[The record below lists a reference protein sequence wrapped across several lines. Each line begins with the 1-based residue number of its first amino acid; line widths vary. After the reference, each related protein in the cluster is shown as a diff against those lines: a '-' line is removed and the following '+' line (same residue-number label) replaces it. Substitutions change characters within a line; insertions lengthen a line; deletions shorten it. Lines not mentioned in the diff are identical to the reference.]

1 MAISQVETPLAGCRE
16 LPGRKSQENVGGLPY
31 GCLVDIENAVD
42 DLDADVSAPGPDA
55 SGGTARPPG
64 LSPSRAS
71 DFMTCPLLYRFRVID
86 RLPEPPTPAT
96 ARGTLVHAVL
106 ERLFDRPAAERT
118 PSAAAEMLAP
128 EWLRLC
134 EGDTGL
140 AELFEASE
148 ERDRFIADAHA
159 ALTGYFRLEDPRR
172 LEPEQREMYV
182 ETELA
187 SGLRL
192 RGYIDRLDAS
202 PTGDLR
208 VVDYKTGKVPL
219 EAYEASALFQMK
231 FYALVIWRLRGVI
244 PRLLQLMYL
253 SGEGAVL
260 RYSPDEADLRATE
273 RKLDA
278 LWAAISRARATGDF
292 RPRPSRLCDWCRH
305 KALCPEF
312 GGTLPPLP
320 ERVPAGQVP
329 AGQVPAGQV
338 PAGRVTL
345 PVEPAVVPA
354 EAVAG

>member
-1 MAISQVETPLAGCRE
+1 MSAGCPTVAR
-16 LPGRKSQENVGGLPY
+16 
-31 GCLVDIENAVD
+31 VDIENAAGYLGTGHLNTGHLNTG
-42 DLDADVSAPGPDA
+42 DLDAGDLDAGAGFGVAGDPPSA
-55 SGGTARPPG
+55 

-86 RLPEPPTPAT
+86 RIPEPPTTAT

-118 PSAAAEMLAP
+118 PAAAAEMLEP
-128 EWLRLC
+128 EWARLC

-140 AELFEASE
+140 AELLGEDSE
-148 ERDRFIADAHA
+148 REQFIADAHS

-172 LEPEQREMYV
+172 LEPAEREWYV
-182 ETELA
+182 EAALP

-192 RGYIDRLDAS
+192 RGYVDRLDVS
-202 PTGDLR
+202 PAGDLR

-253 SGEGAVL
+253 SGDGEVL

-273 RKLDA
+273 RKLEA
-278 LWAAISRARATGDF
+278 LWAAISRARDTGDF

-320 ERVPAGQVP
+320 AARVPAS
-329 AGQVPAGQV
+329 
-338 PAGRVTL
+338 RS
-345 PVEPAVVPA
+345 
-354 EAVAG
+354 

>member
-1 MAISQVETPLAGCRE
+1 
-16 LPGRKSQENVGGLPY
+16 
-31 GCLVDIENAVD
+31 
-42 DLDADVSAPGPDA
+42 
-55 SGGTARPPG
+55 
-64 LSPSRAS
+64 
-71 DFMTCPLLYRFRVID
+71 
-86 RLPEPPTPAT
+86 
-96 ARGTLVHAVL
+96 VHAVL

-118 PSAAAEMLAP
+118 PATAAEMVDP

-134 EGDTGL
+134 ESDEGL
-140 AELFEASE
+140 AGLFETDSQE
-148 ERDRFIADAHA
+148 ERERFLAEAHA

-172 LEPEQREMYV
+172 LEPAEREWYV

-192 RGYIDRLDAS
+192 RGYVDRVDAT
-202 PTGDLR
+202 PAGDLR

-253 SGEGAVL
+253 SGEGEVL

-273 RKLDA
+273 RKLEA
-278 LWAAISRARATGDF
+278 LWAAISRARETGDF

-312 GGTLPPLP
+312 GGTLPPMPVSVSVTAAPVALCGGS
-320 ERVPAGQVP
+320 RS
-329 AGQVPAGQV
+329 
-338 PAGRVTL
+338 GRYLVCYSRS
-345 PVEPAVVPA
+345 A
-354 EAVAG
+354 

>member
-1 MAISQVETPLAGCRE
+1 MENTVDEPDAGTSSGAAGERPLA
-16 LPGRKSQENVGGLPY
+16 
-31 GCLVDIENAVD
+31 
-42 DLDADVSAPGPDA
+42 
-55 SGGTARPPG
+55 

-86 RLPEPPTPAT
+86 RIPEPPTPAT

-106 ERLFDRPAAERT
+106 ERLFDRPAGERV
-118 PSAAAEMLAP
+118 PAVAAEMLDP

-134 EGDTGL
+134 AGDAGL
-140 AELFEASE
+140 AELFTQDE
-148 ERDRFIADAHA
+148 ERSRFIAEAHA
-159 ALTGYFRLEDPRR
+159 ALAGYFKLEDPRR
-172 LEPEQREMYV
+172 LEPAQREWYV

-192 RGYIDRLDAS
+192 RGYVDRLDAT
-202 PTGDLR
+202 PAGDLR

-244 PRLLQLMYL
+244 PRVLQLMYL
-253 SGEGAVL
+253 SGDGEVL

-278 LWAAISRARATGDF
+278 LWAAITRARESGDF

-312 GGTLPPLP
+312 GGTTPPIP
-320 ERVPAGQVP
+320 ERGRAAAAVTAAVPA
-329 AGQVPAGQV
+329 A
-338 PAGRVTL
+338 VTATATATASAAAAA
-345 PVEPAVVPA
+345 EP
-354 EAVAG
+354 